1 MKHRSP
7 TLAAAVIA
15 AGIISLGNP
24 LMAKAMEHGTHEHH
38 HDMNQFRHEHHHR
51 QNNGYD
57 GSYLNNCF
65 YPHSYTDSDGYRHYC
80 PVTGYMGYGMGY

>member
-1 MKHRSP
+1 MNQRSI

-24 LMAKAMEHGTHEHH
+24 LLAKAMAHGTHEHH
-38 HDMNQFRHEHHHR
+38 HDMNQFRDEHHHR
-51 QNNGYD
+51 HNNGYD

-65 YPHSYTDSDGYRHYC
+65 YRHSYTDRAGYRHYC
-80 PVTGYMGYGMGY
+80 PATGYMGYGMGY